1 MNVGKKHVDPEHLA
15 RIKDK
20 EIENAEQ
27 QKAFY
32 EAEIDRLERRIDELS
47 GVEKVLELEELVTE
61 DKARI
66 LELRKV
72 LKDLEKVKKENGE
85 TLERLT
91 EGDVYANKMKGI
103 ITEIKIWKDK
113 QDRLDR
119 KYAASDEIEIKQK
132 ERQGEVQKQIDEL
145 KSKISSEG
153 KGEREPAKTSMG
165 KEELLRKLEE
175 KEKLKEAFEERQKEL
190 GADFKAR

>member
-1 MNVGKKHVDPEHLA
+1 MMNVGKKHVDPEHLA

-132 ERQGEVQKQIDEL
+132 ERQGEV
-145 KSKISSEG
+145 
-153 KGEREPAKTSMG
+153 
-165 KEELLRKLEE
+165 
-175 KEKLKEAFEERQKEL
+175 
-190 GADFKAR
+190 